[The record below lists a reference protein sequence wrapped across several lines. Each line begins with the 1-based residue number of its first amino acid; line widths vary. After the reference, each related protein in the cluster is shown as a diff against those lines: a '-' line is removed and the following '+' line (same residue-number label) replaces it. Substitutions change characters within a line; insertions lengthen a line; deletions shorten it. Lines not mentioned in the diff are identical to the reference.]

1 MRADFEEFDAEYPA
15 LTHAVHRGRSSRKHS
30 LGTFAGTH
38 LAHKR
43 YWARAGKQRIHS
55 GRLYVE
61 RHEMCGICGEI
72 VFDGSSA
79 GRCIAAMLAR

>member
-15 LTHAVHRGRSSRKHS
+15 LTYAVHRGRSSRKHS

-43 YWARAGKQRIHS
+43 YWARAGK
-55 GRLYVE
+55 
-61 RHEMCGICGEI
+61 
-72 VFDGSSA
+72 
-79 GRCIAAMLAR
+79 